1 MLNARGF
8 GLSLVAPSGASSLA
22 LRGVAPTWRSPPHP
36 AEVFSPFIGILQQ
49 CSNVVCKVSHA
60 GGQSPPPH
68 PCYRARSRA
77 PKPAFAFFCHN
88 AQSFFIVGGFLIPVA
103 QAHPIGGRNA
113 KYKILYKIS
122 LFMV

>member
-1 MLNARGF
+1 MLNARGS
-8 GLSLVAPSGASSLA
+8 GLSLGAPVGASSLA

-77 PKPAFAFFCHN
+77 PKPAFTFFCRN
-88 AQSFFIVGGFLIPVA
+88 VDCFFIVGGFLIPVA
-103 QAHPIGGRNA
+103 PAHPIGGRNT
-113 KYKILYKIS
+113 KSKKLYKIS